1 MYKKYIWC
9 LGLLAL
15 IIITGA
21 VGYWY
26 IGEGAYSFFDGVYM
40 TVITITT
47 IGFGEIIDLSGNVG
61 GRVFTM
67 FIALSGIGV
76 LAYILTNITANV
88 VEGELTKSFRRRR
101 MERAARKNKGHYI
114 VCGIGWA
121 GLHIVNEL
129 VETKR
134 AHIIVEIDKTNID
147 KYLEIM
153 PSEIFIQGDATDND
167 ILTKAGIE
175 KAAGLFAVTGD
186 DNQNLV
192 ICLTSKHLNPSVRVV
207 AQCNE
212 MKNLNKMNR
221 AGADA
226 VVSPGYI
233 SGMRMASEMIR
244 PTVVDFLD
252 KMLRGKDENL
262 RVEEIG
268 VPRSFVGKA
277 LSAINLK
284 KYPRTLLLAVNKGG
298 EWVYNPSRNSY
309 IIEPEN
315 KLIIM
320 TTPEERTDIE
330 DDVEEIN
337 TTINDSQSNNDRSSS
352 NQ

>member
-9 LGLLAL
+9 LVLLAV
-15 IIITGA
+15 IIIAGA
-21 VGYWY
+21 IGYWY
-26 IGEGAYSFFDGVYM
+26 LGKGEYSFFDGVYM

-47 IGFGEIIDLSGNVG
+47 IGFGEIIDLSGNIG
-61 GRVFTM
+61 GRVFTI

-76 LAYILTNITANV
+76 LAYIITNVTANV

-101 MERAARKNKGHYI
+101 MERSAKKTRGHYI

-129 VETKR
+129 IETKR
-134 AHIIVEIDKTNID
+134 PHIIVDADKSKIDKS
-147 KYLEIM
+147 LGIM
-153 PSEIFIQGDATDND
+153 PDEIFIEGDATDND
-167 ILTKAGIE
+167 ILIKAGIVR
-175 KAAGLFAVTGD
+175 ASGLFAVTGD

-192 ICLTSKHLNPSVRVV
+192 ICLTAKQLNPAIRVV

-212 MKNLNKMNR
+212 MKNLNKMSR

-244 PTVVDFLD
+244 PTVVNFLD
-252 KMLRGKDENL
+252 KMLRGRDENL

-268 VPRSFVGKA
+268 MPRSFVGKA
-277 LSAINLK
+277 LSTLNLK
-284 KYPRTLLLAVNKGG
+284 KYPRTLLLAINKGG
-298 EWVYNPSRNSY
+298 EWEYNPSRDDY
-309 IIEPEN
+309 IIQPEN

-320 TTPEERTDIE
+320 TTPDERNNLE
-330 DDVEEIN
+330 NDVEESVVASD
-337 TTINDSQSNNDRSSS
+337 DSQDK
-352 NQ
+352 